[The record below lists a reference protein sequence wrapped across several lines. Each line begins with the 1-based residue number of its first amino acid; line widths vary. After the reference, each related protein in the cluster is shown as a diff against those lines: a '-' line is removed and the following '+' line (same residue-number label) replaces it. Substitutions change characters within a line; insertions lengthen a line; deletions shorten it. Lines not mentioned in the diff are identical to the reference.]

1 MVIKNQKKILSIIL
15 VVVIIVVLVLVYFYQ
30 RGKKPIDNQMLV
42 STMGIDLGIVTGQ
55 ELNISESGKDLLK
68 TLKVLE
74 SVNLDTKFFEQE
86 VFHGLVDY
94 SQELPF
100 EEKGRLNPFRPI
112 GI

>member
-1 MVIKNQKKILSIIL
+1 MVIKNQKKILPLILIIII
-15 VVVIIVVLVLVYFYQ
+15 IIVGVLAYFYS
-30 RGKKPIDNQMLV
+30 RGKKPINNQALV
-42 STMGIDLGIVTGQ
+42 SSLDIGVLQGQ

-68 TLKVLE
+68 SLKVLK
-74 SVNLDTKFFEQE
+74 SVKLDTNFFEQE
-86 VFHGLVDY
+86 VFKGLVDY